1 MSAEAEGSSE
11 APNPEP
17 FSYAAAFDRN
27 IGWFTDWEQQTLRT
41 KRVAIAGMGGVGGF
55 HLLTLARL
63 GIGSF
68 SIADFDRFEA
78 ANFKRQ
84 IGATVS
90 SLGRPKAE
98 VLEEMARDIYPGLHI
113 SRFDHGVDTS
123 NVEAFL
129 DGADIFIDG
138 FDFFALDI
146 GRKVL
151 A

>member
-1 MSAEAEGSSE
+1 MSADAERAGARE
-11 APNPEP
+11 APRLER

-63 GIGSF
+63 GVGSF

-78 ANFKRQ
+78 ANFNRQ

-98 VLEEMARDIYPGLHI
+98 VLEQMARDINPRLRI
-113 SRFDHGVDTS
+113 SRFDEGVNDT
-123 NVEAFL
+123 N
-129 DGADIFIDG
+129 I
-138 FDFFALDI
+138 
-146 GRKVL
+146 
-151 A
+151 